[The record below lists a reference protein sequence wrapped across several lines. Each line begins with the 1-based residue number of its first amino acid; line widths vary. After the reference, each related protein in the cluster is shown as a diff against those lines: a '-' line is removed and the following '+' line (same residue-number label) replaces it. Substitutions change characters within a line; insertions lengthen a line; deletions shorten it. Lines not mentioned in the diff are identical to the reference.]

1 MFGIFV
7 NDVYRELDF
16 KIPNPR
22 NQKYNKSTRGTI
34 ELDGKQATV
43 GSKGTYVIR
52 NGGLIKKTV
61 AVHMNGEIYHLVSY
75 YTQAD
80 LMLRRLETPREVP
93 ELKCLTPD
101 LDHITLTQTYGAKR
115 AKSLDGQEDDS
126 TDTETKSVYAHSLVQ
141 LVAASSGM
149 PDTMTPSKVRVRV
162 RGRHQ
167 RLNSL
172 DIGLLNE
179 HRELVA
185 RRGYHHL
192 NMDLNLIQKQCDI
205 SCNDLNMNSLGL
217 GGNDPNTDN
226 SDLSFQSQY
235 YDTNQYLLN
244 QHLGTTNKNCVVDG
258 VAQAGDYSFQ
268 AVEWDS
274 GQDYVARIDE
284 AQSPASRLMHD
295 LCTLL
300 EDKDCSQQTSY
311 GDDTSG
317 KSSVSNEMM
326 STEQLVS
333 STTQPTAALLSMNV
347 VALTEPAALVLDP
360 THLPLKDSLPFSSGS
375 DLFVVPAE
383 PECIF
388 PSLPPLQQHYDPL
401 QGSLAPQCWTSTPP
415 LGTGVPLPNSEI
427 QITDYIPIAD
437 LTRSMEIYQD
447 TPDKDTETHGCIAV
461 RDESYYGEYTPFV
474 NQQQQQQQQHML
486 LTCAADH
493 MDTGGESMTSE
504 LLGPYTHMESKDDA
518 SESGYNGISGEF
530 GDTKWQ
536 DSHTLQFNDTSP
548 IWAGD
553 CAGQGQVN
561 WHYVGGLKRLK
572 RASGGMCMGLE
583 IPRPY

>member
-192 NMDLNLIQKQCDI
+192 NMDLNLIQQQCDI
-205 SCNDLNMNSLGL
+205 SCNDLNMNVFEES
-217 GGNDPNTDN
+217 T
-226 SDLSFQSQY
+226 
-235 YDTNQYLLN
+235 
-244 QHLGTTNKNCVVDG
+244 K
-258 VAQAGDYSFQ
+258 
-268 AVEWDS
+268 AVEWGS

-333 STTQPTAALLSMNV
+333 STTQPTAALLSMDV

-415 LGTGVPLPNSEI
+415 LGTGVPLPTSEI
-427 QITDYIPIAD
+427 HITDYIPIAD

-447 TPDKDTETHGCIAV
+447 TPDKDTETHGCIVV
-461 RDESYYGEYTPFV
+461 RDESYYGEYTPFA
-474 NQQQQQQQQHML
+474 NQQQQQQQHML

-504 LLGPYTHMESKDDA
+504 LLGPYTHMESKDSA